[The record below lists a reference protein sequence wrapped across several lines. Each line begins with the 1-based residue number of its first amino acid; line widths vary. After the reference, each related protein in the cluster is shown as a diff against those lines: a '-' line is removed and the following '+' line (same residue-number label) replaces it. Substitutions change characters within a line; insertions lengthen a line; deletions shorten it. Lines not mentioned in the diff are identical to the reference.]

1 MNLALAAAS
10 AADGGADT
18 YLVLGLVFTGVALFL
33 FMLELI
39 VPSGGLL
46 GLLCAL
52 AGIASI
58 GSMFLHDPIWG
69 AATLA
74 AYAVLAPIAIVFGIK
89 LWTTSP
95 LAKRMILRSTES
107 VEDPDAQ
114 AAEAHSGAEVSARDP
129 LAGLVGE
136 HGVTVTPLRPVGFV
150 RIAGRRI
157 DAVADFGVIDAD
169 REVLVVEVRDN
180 AVRVRPANP

>member
-1 MNLALAAAS
+1 VNLLLA

-39 VPSGGLL
+39 VPSGGML

-58 GSMFLHDPIWG
+58 GSMFMHDPIWG

-89 LWTTSP
+89 LWTSSP

-107 VEDPDAQ
+107 IEDPEAR
-114 AAEAHSGAEVSARDP
+114 AAEAGSGANISGTDP

-136 HGVTVTPLRPVGFV
+136 RGRTVTPLRPVGFV
-150 RIAGRRI
+150 RVGGRRI

-169 REVLVVEVRDN
+169 CEVVVVEVRDHE
-180 AVRVRPANP
+180 VRVRPANP

>member
-1 MNLALAAAS
+1 MNLLLAAAV
-10 AADGGADT
+10 DGGMDT

-58 GSMFLHDPIWG
+58 GSMFMFDPIWG

-74 AYAVLAPIAIVFGIK
+74 AYAVLAPLAIVFGIK
-89 LWTTSP
+89 LWTSSP
-95 LAKRMILRSTES
+95 LARRMILRATES
-107 VEDPDAQ
+107 VEDPDAE
-114 AAEAHSGAEVSARDP
+114 AAASRSGADAAASDP
-129 LAGLVGE
+129 RAGLVGE
-136 HGVTVTPLRPVGFV
+136 TGITVTPLRPVGFV
-150 RIAGRRI
+150 RVAGRRI

-169 REVLVVEVRDN
+169 RPVVVVEVRDN
-180 AVRVRPANP
+180 EVRVRPANP

>member
-1 MNLALAAAS
+1 MNLLLAS
-10 AADGGADT
+10 TAADGGVDT
-18 YLVLGLVFTGVALFL
+18 YLMLGLVFTGVALFL

-58 GSMFLHDPIWG
+58 GSMFMHDPVWG

-89 LWTTSP
+89 LWTSSP

-107 VEDPDAQ
+107 VEDPDAEE
-114 AAEAHSGAEVSARDP
+114 AEAGSGADASSADP
-129 LAGLVGE
+129 LAALVGE
-136 HGVTVTPLRPVGFV
+136 RGVTVTPLRPVGFV
-150 RIAGRRI
+150 RVAGRRI

-169 REVLVVEVRDN
+169 REVVVVEVRDN
-180 AVRVRPANP
+180 SVRVRSANP